1 MILLVE
7 VQKLEKFSNLL
18 LSIISANRK
27 TLNKMR

>member
-18 LSIISANRK
+18 LSIISTNRK